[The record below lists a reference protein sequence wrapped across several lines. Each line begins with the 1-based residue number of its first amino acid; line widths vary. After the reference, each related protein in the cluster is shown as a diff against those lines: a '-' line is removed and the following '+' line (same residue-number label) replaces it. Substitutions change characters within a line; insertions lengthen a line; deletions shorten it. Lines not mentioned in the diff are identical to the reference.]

1 MFAAKIQNSFGTYKF
16 HPKRS
21 ADFVDSNII
30 RIFAEILSYSK
41 KDQTRVL

>member
-30 RIFAEILSYSK
+30 RIFAEKFELWQERPNKS
-41 KDQTRVL
+41 L